1 MPSRTAALR
10 SVASSRLGFIPAVL
24 ALAAGTSLG
33 LAQNASPDGVAV
45 SDQDLVELHVNK
57 EDLSKVLQLLSIQSQ
72 RNIIPSPNVSGTV
85 TADLYS
91 VTFHEALDAI
101 LNSSGF
107 GYLEEGNFI
116 YVYTK
121 EELAAI
127 EESKRKRVAKIV
139 RLDYL
144 NAADATVFVE
154 SMLSGDGASISSS
167 TETEVFKLETAGP
180 TGADNFASESTL
192 VIYDYEE
199 NVAAISA
206 MIDELD
212 TKPVQVLVEATILQ
226 TALNEANAFG
236 MDFSILSDISF
247 ADFAG
252 TGPLSVVN
260 GLVAGSSTQADGTIV
275 NPTTGVGNK
284 TVGAVNSNLGN
295 VAGPST
301 LKLGI
306 VNEDVSVFMR
316 VLDSVTDTTI
326 VSNPKLL
333 TLNRQPARVLVGQ
346 RVGYLNTTTT
356 TASTTQ
362 SVEFLDVGTEL
373 AVRPFVS
380 SDGLIRLELR
390 PQVSSANLRSITDN
404 AGNTITIPDE
414 DTTELSTNVQVR
426 DGQTVVLGGLFTETT
441 TASRR
446 QVPLLGNLPLIGAAF
461 KGHDDSTV
469 RSEII
474 FMVTPSIV
482 NDTKLTEDGAL
493 AMEYVQ
499 HAGFGA
505 RMATLP
511 WSREKLVGQWL
522 IKARNYADEGKLDR
536 AISQVRKA
544 LRLAPMSPDARALL
558 EDLTNEK
565 HRMPSRSIL
574 EGVLSKEL
582 LGGPLEPADGRRNGS
597 WWKKREQAAQ
607 EQARV
612 NQSNENTANNAAR
625 ESNSDASAIS
635 GEEFSSADSDESF
648 QQRSAVTPLFADPA
662 PVQVS
667 VTDETPEMEPVAM
680 DTVATEPG
688 TDPLFDEA
696 PAWVEM
702 SEQEIADASMNEP
715 FGGEEQV
722 SQNQVS
728 QETNATPAQPEFV
741 DPAFAAA
748 FEAPAQN
755 ESFESQAFEAESA
768 DAESF
773 EAEPVETEAA
783 AVNTANATPAQFVP
797 VAFVEVPVF
806 DQDGWVYR
814 ESRPF
819 FGDLESLNLAS
830 NEIEWVPINGAS
842 PVLAAGSE
850 VFAGQAWIVI
860 PDSSGGGSFRAPW
873 PTWASATTFIG
884 SDRYSS
890 VFPADA
896 VER

>member
-1 MPSRTAALR
+1 MHSRTAAFR
-10 SVASSRLGFIPAVL
+10 SVAFSRLGFIPAAL
-24 ALAAGTSLG
+24 ALAAGTPAG
-33 LAQNASPDGVAV
+33 LAQNTSPDGVAV

-127 EESKRKRVAKIV
+127 EEAKRKRVAKIV

-144 NAADATVFVE
+144 NATDAKVFVE

-167 TETEVFKLETAGP
+167 TETEAFKLESAGP
-180 TGADNFASESTL
+180 TGADGFAAEATI
-192 VIYDYEE
+192 VIFDYEE
-199 NVAAISA
+199 NVDAITD
-206 MIDELD
+206 MISQLD

-236 MDFSILSDISF
+236 VDFSILSDVSF

-260 GLVAGSSTQADGTIV
+260 GLVGGNSTQADGTIV
-275 NPTTGVGNK
+275 NPTGGLGNN
-284 TVGAVNSNLGN
+284 TAYAGASNVGN

-380 SDGLIRLELR
+380 TDGLIRLELR

-414 DTTELSTNVQVR
+414 DTTELATNVQVR

-446 QVPLLGNLPLIGAAF
+446 QVPLLGSLPIIGAAF

-474 FMVTPSIV
+474 FMVTPSLV
-482 NDTKLTEDGAL
+482 NDTKLTEDGEL

-522 IKARNYADEGKLDR
+522 IKARNYADEGKLDQ

-544 LRLAPMSPDARALL
+544 LRLSPMSPDARALL

-565 HRMPSRSIL
+565 HRMPSRSIM
-574 EGVLSKEL
+574 EGVLNKEL

-612 NQSNENTANNAAR
+612 NDSLGNTTNNVAR
-625 ESNSDASAIS
+625 ESTSDANSVN

-662 PVQVS
+662 PVQGAMTDDSPS
-667 VTDETPEMEPVAM
+667 VETVAM
-680 DTVATEPG
+680 EPG

-702 SEQEIADASMNEP
+702 TEQEIADASMNEP
-715 FGGEEQV
+715 FGGEGEIAQSTDV
-722 SQNQVS
+722 
-728 QETNATPAQPEFV
+728 TPAQPEFV

-748 FEAPAQN
+748 FET
-755 ESFESQAFEAESA
+755 
-768 DAESF
+768 
-773 EAEPVETEAA
+773 PVETAQNVEAQA
-783 AVNTANATPAQFVP
+783 VAVNPVDAVQVEAVSEPVVTPVVASATSVQANPVP

-806 DQDGWVYR
+806 DKNGWVYR

-819 FGDLESLNLAS
+819 FGDIESLELAS
-830 NEIEWVPINGAS
+830 NEIEWVPVNGAA
-842 PVLAAGSE
+842 PMQPAGSE
-850 VFAGQAWIVI
+850 VLAGQAWIVI

-873 PTWASATTFIG
+873 PTWASTSMVGTSRF
-884 SDRYSS
+884 SS
-890 VFPADA
+890 VFPVDA
-896 VER
+896 LER